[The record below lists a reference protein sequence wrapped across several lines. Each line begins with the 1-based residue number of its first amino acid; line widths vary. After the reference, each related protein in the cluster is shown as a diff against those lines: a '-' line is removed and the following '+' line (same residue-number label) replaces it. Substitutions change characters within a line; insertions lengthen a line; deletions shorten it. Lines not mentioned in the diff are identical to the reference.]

1 MFSGV
6 DFKTLEGI
14 PSIPL
19 LFFDFKSVTI
29 LLISR
34 VVVGLKY
41 KEFGIGKG
49 KNSLK
54 LWEVGGSL
62 LTSLVPTSTK

>member
-1 MFSGV
+1 MFPGV

-14 PSIPL
+14 PSIPQ
-19 LFFDFKSVTI
+19 LFFYFKSVTI

-34 VVVGLKY
+34 VVGLKY

-54 LWEVGGSL
+54 L
-62 LTSLVPTSTK
+62 

>member
-14 PSIPL
+14 PSIPQ
-19 LFFDFKSVTI
+19 LFFDLKSVTI
-29 LLISR
+29 LSISR
-34 VVVGLKY
+34 GVVGLKH
-41 KEFGIGKG
+41 KEFEIGKG
-49 KNSLK
+49 KNSL
-54 LWEVGGSL
+54 EVGGSL